1 MTLASLRWTEQFF
14 SPHSNIE
21 KKEGIVYKVFSQSE
35 NYVFLN
41 LTMKNYVSMW
51 LKFLFCVWNEASIY

>member
-41 LTMKNYVSMW
+41 LTMKNYVSPMFAEVN
-51 LKFLFCVWNEASIY
+51 LQTQKYVN